1 MDERDYIMLHYIYEE
16 KNITRA
22 AERLY
27 TSQPSLTYRIQQIE
41 KNLGIQVLVRNGK
54 SLEFTPEG
62 EYLASFARQML
73 GHLRNF
79 HDHLANIKSQVQGT
93 LRIASTSITARYYLP
108 KVLKEFSTMYPHIH
122 INVDTGKSGDVI
134 QALENEEVHVGIVRG
149 EFDWPEQKHL
159 ISRENICLIAKEE
172 IDLSLLP
179 QMHRIF
185 HRSSKS
191 THKTKHYDTMS
202 EKILT
207 WWNERFSTP
216 PIFSMQVGS
225 YEACKEMVING
236 LGYAIIPRNFIK
248 PDDDLYVQELVLKNG
263 EVLYRNSWL
272 LFRESCLELLFV
284 RKFVEYIQSLPCHQD
299 MPVHQ

>member
-54 SLEFTPEG
+54 SIEFTPEG

-73 GHLRNF
+73 AHIRDFQDN
-79 HDHLANIKSQVQGT
+79 LANISSKVQGT

-108 KVLKEFSTMYPHIH
+108 KVLKAFSGMYPN
-122 INVDTGKSGDVI
+122 INIQVDTGKSGDVI
-134 QALENEEVHVGIVRG
+134 QALENEEVHVGMVRG
-149 EFDWPEQKHL
+149 EYDWPEKKDL
-159 ISRENICLIAKEE
+159 ICRETICLIAKEE
-172 IDLSLLP
+172 IDLAQLP
-179 QMHRIF
+179 RMHRIF
-185 HRSSKS
+185 HRSSKG
-191 THKTKHYDTMS
+191 TYKTKHHDTMS

-216 PIFSMQVGS
+216 PLFSMQVGS

-236 LGYAIIPRNFIK
+236 LGYAIVPRDFIK
-248 PDDDLYVQELVLKNG
+248 PDDDLYVQNLVLKSG
-263 EVLYRNSWL
+263 EVLCRNTWL
-272 LFRESCLELLFV
+272 LYRESCLELLFV
-284 RKFVEYIQSLPCHQD
+284 KKFVDYIQSLPS
-299 MPVHQ
+299 PVELKA